1 MERGAL
7 AVILSLAAT
16 LTGCISP
23 QVDIVKTIYI
33 TAEGNVTVNMNSGT
47 GIEAQVDQQLEDL
60 VDATIP
66 LR

>member
-1 MERGAL
+1 MVLG
-7 AVILSLAAT
+7 
-16 LTGCISP
+16 GCISP

-33 TAEGNVTVNMNSGT
+33 TAKGNVTVNMNSGT
-47 GIEAQVDQQLEDL
+47 SIEAEVDQQVEDL